1 MEIPLVRVATNVV
14 ELFFF
19 CRQQKTNGIE
29 AGLFQMKI
37 RKNYNNRWG

>member
-1 MEIPLVRVATNVV
+1 MESPLVHVATNVV

-19 CRQQKTNGIE
+19 VANKKTNGIE